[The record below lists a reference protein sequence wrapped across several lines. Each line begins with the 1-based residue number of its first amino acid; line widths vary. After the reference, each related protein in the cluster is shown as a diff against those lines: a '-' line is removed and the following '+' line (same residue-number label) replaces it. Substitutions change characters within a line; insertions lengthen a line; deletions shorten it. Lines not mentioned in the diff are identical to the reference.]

1 MKMKYSDTQ
10 KVKEFTTSIS
20 GVQEMSKEI
29 LHKEE
34 MISYG
39 NIDLCKE
46 MKTMGNAKYVN
57 ITVILGLKKL
67 LNNNIQLIMC
77 YTEDNFPIE

>member
-57 ITVILGLKKL
+57 KYNSDIGSKEAFK
-67 LNNNIQLIMC
+67 
-77 YTEDNFPIE
+77 